1 MENIKLCF
9 GFIQPIK
16 PLEISLFVQV
26 VCSFHFFAF
35 LLEEKRSWW
44 REGRIWGRTVA
55 GMALSS
61 FFFNP
66 CSHFFRGSLLHFP
79 TSGTF
84 EDHLLFFQ
92 PNVFFLPLIF
102 SFLCLAILF
111 KLAQVLLVKKARIRL
126 FSELGMPTWECMM
139 IWCVVP
145 TIANIS
151 HHLHHSGGV
160 LFSSQ
165 CPFLLK

>member
-1 MENIKLCF
+1 M
-9 GFIQPIK
+9 
-16 PLEISLFVQV
+16 QV
-26 VCSFHFFAF
+26 VCSFHLIAF

-44 REGRIWGRTVA
+44 REARIWGRTVA
-55 GMALSS
+55 GMGLSS

-92 PNVFFLPLIF
+92 PWQCLFPPYNIL
-102 SFLCLAILF
+102 FLCLAILF
-111 KLAQVLLVKKARIRL
+111 KPAQVLLIKKACIRL
-126 FSELGMPTWECMM
+126 FSELGMPTWECMK

-151 HHLHHSGGV
+151 HHPYHRRWCTIFKSVPFWRRKRHFW
-160 LFSSQ
+160 LF
-165 CPFLLK
+165 CRKLRHFLEPPLQT